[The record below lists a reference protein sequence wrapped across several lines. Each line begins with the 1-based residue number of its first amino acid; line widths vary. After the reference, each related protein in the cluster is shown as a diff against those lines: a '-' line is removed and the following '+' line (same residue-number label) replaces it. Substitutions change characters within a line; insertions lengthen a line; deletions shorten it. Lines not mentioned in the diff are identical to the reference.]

1 MILLEIILSIFC
13 TFNAVAIA
21 KPPKNKKM
29 VGSAKATSASR
40 LFTNP
45 SNTDK
50 IGTNSAVIVTFTA
63 SVNHKIATNANN
75 AKPLLAAGSKGRTF
89 NKTKKRITSA
99 RNTTA
104 FLFKALDCE
113 SVIGVCCIYFFL
125 YIFSIY
131 FKKLAIL
138 A

>member
-75 AKPLLAAGSKGRTF
+75 DKPLLAAGSKGRTF

-113 SVIGVCCIYFFL
+113 SVIGVCCIYFSYIFFL
-125 YIFSIY
+125 YILRSWRF
-131 FKKLAIL
+131 
-138 A
+138 